1 MLCVRCSHP
10 LSPHADRCVRCFALN
25 PPRGA
30 PRPSFDVSSDPP
42 ARGGLSIESNPAK
55 PVAFSFDSEPP
66 ESGTLRAPRT
76 EPAPFVARAPAPAAF
91 VARAPANAP
100 PYGLRPSPAK
110 PSPPTEPFARPRNLP
125 LPFPPAV
132 SEPVFPAPKRAAP
145 VISTPIAPAIS
156 SPEVDDEELDIVEE
170 PEVAAPVRSEP
181 EVRGAVRASGASRLM
196 AWAVDSALLSA
207 LVAAQVLLTARF
219 TGHDWLDLALSRP
232 LLPFWMVLT
241 ACDALACSWLFAAM
255 GRTPGMALLGQ
266 RLRTL
271 DGEAPTPGEA
281 LKRALL
287 SLLSAAPAL
296 FGFSF
301 ALFDSRCQTL
311 HDKLTGC
318 IVTVD

>member
-10 LSPHADRCVRCFALN
+10 LSPPADRCLRCFALN

-30 PRPSFDVSSDPP
+30 PRPSFDLSSDPP
-42 ARGGLSIESNPAK
+42 ARKGLSIESDPAR
-55 PVAFSFDSEPP
+55 PAAFAFDSEPP
-66 ESGTLRAPRT
+66 SSGMLRAPRT
-76 EPAPFVARAPAPAAF
+76 EPAPFVARTPPS
-91 VARAPANAP
+91 AP
-100 PYGLRPSPAK
+100 PHGLRPPPAK
-110 PSPPTEPFARPRNLP
+110 PSPTEPFAKPRNLP

-132 SEPVFPAPKRAAP
+132 SEPVLSPAPARAAP

-156 SPEVDDEELDIVEE
+156 SSELFDDEDLDIVEE
-170 PEVAAPVRSEP
+170 PEPAPVRSEP
-181 EVRGAVRASGASRLM
+181 EARGAVRASGAARLA
-196 AWAVDSALLSA
+196 AWAVDSALLFT

-232 LLPFWMVLT
+232 LLPFWIVLT

-271 DGEAPTPGEA
+271 DGEAPTPGAA
-281 LKRALL
+281 LQRAVL
-287 SLLSAAPAL
+287 SLLSAAPAF

>member
-1 MLCVRCSHP
+1 VLCVRCSHP
-10 LSPHADRCVRCFALN
+10 LSPNADRCLRCFALN

-30 PRPSFDVSSDPP
+30 PRPSFDLSSDPP
-42 ARGGLSIESNPAK
+42 ARKGLSIESDPAK
-55 PVAFSFDSEPP
+55 PAAFSFDSEPP
-66 ESGTLRAPRT
+66 KSGVVRAPRT
-76 EPAPFVARAPAPAAF
+76 EPAPFVARTQA
-91 VARAPANAP
+91 
-100 PYGLRPSPAK
+100 
-110 PSPPTEPFARPRNLP
+110 TEPFARPRNLP

-132 SEPVFPAPKRAAP
+132 SEPVPAPAPARAAP

-156 SPEVDDEELDIVEE
+156 APELFDDEDLDIVEE
-170 PEVAAPVRSEP
+170 PEATRVGSEPEPAPVRSAP
-181 EVRGAVRASGASRLM
+181 EVRGALRASGASRLA

-232 LLPFWMVLT
+232 LLPFWIVLT
-241 ACDALACSWLFAAM
+241 AIDALACSWLFAAM

-271 DGEAPTPGEA
+271 DGEAPTPGAA
-281 LKRALL
+281 LQRALL
-287 SLLSAAPAL
+287 SLLSALPAF